1 MRIRRKK
8 WALPELSVCPYFYE
22 NPKINKAK
30 WHNEIA
36 EKKPVHL
43 DLGCG
48 KGVFLA
54 DIAYENQ
61 NVHYIGVDISFDIL
75 GVARRNIEKRF
86 EEKPVKNISIFSYNI
101 EKLDEVLCEND
112 GVERIYVNFCNPWQ
126 KAGDHKKRLTHN
138 RQLNTYKKILK
149 PGGEIWF
156 KTDNYDLYLSSL
168 RYFKESGFDIFF
180 YTEDLHS
187 ENNVENHLTEHEIM
201 FTNQGITTKAIR
213 AKYAE

>member
-8 WALPELSVCPYFYE
+8 WAIPELSVCPYFYK
-22 NPKINKAK
+22 NPEVNKNG
-30 WHNEIA
+30 WCSEIGNE
-36 EKKPVHL
+36 KPVHL

-54 DIAYENQ
+54 DIAHEHPDI
-61 NVHYIGVDISFDIL
+61 HYIGVDISFDIL

-86 EEKPVKNISIFSYNI
+86 AEQPVKNISIFSYNI

-112 GVERIYVNFCNPWQ
+112 GVERIYVNFCNPWP

-149 PGGEIWF
+149 LGGEVWF

-180 YTEDLHS
+180 HTEDLHS
-187 ENNVENHLTEHEIM
+187 EKNIENYLTEHEIM

-213 AKYAE
+213 AKYTE